1 MSFIMSQINTNTG
14 NVLHTL
20 NSTLPLLCPL
30 SIVSGMHKSIIHGAG
45 EEICFPFI
53 VSKKYLKGCILVF
66 EYYYFL
72 SQNNSNARNALKIAV
87 KKYQQSDT
95 QAIASNALLDAIQ
108 KYNDNKH
115 TLTNVIVDIILN
127 NLMCKFPMFH
137 EHLSN

>member
-1 MSFIMSQINTNTG
+1 MELVRKSVSH
-14 NVLHTL
+14 LLCL
-20 NSTLPLLCPL
+20 NST
-30 SIVSGMHKSIIHGAG
+30 S
-45 EEICFPFI
+45 
-53 VSKKYLKGCILVF
+53 GCILVF

-72 SQNNSNARNALKIAV
+72 SQNNSNARNALEIAV

-95 QAIASNALLDAIQ
+95 QAIVSNALLDAIQ

-137 EHLSN
+137 EHLSNQ